1 MATRAERFKSE
12 QAKEHARQH
21 VQPSASAGR
30 SKAAAAS
37 AKTNGNGAAEPKAA
51 AKTAKR
57 GKDHV
62 KASTPLTSREL
73 LLNMSLSARHGR
85 RT

>member
-21 VQPSASAGR
+21 VQPSAKR
-30 SKAAAAS
+30 TKTAAAS
-37 AKTNGNGAAEPKAA
+37 AKPNGNGVAETKPS

-57 GKDHV
+57 SKDHV
-62 KASTPLTSREL
+62 KEATPLTSREL
-73 LLNMSLSARHGR
+73 LLNMSPSARHGR